1 MVTEQTIEVSLPVGS
16 RVTVFDDV
24 DMDDGGFA
32 GSVVFEGT
40 VEQYSP
46 DTRKLVFED
55 STVGY
60 SEFAELVDEYD
71 SIQVING

>member
-1 MVTEQTIEVSLPVGS
+1 MVTEQSVEVSLPVGA

-40 VEQYSP
+40 VEKYCP

-55 STVGY
+55 SDVGY
-60 SEFAELVDEYD
+60 AQIEGMFQKYD
-71 SIQVING
+71 SVQVITE